1 MWFHAVMS
9 SQFRESESAVCIFDG
24 DCGICQSSV
33 RLAGRLRARVDF
45 IPFQK
50 FDFTNAPIGLTP
62 ERAESEVV
70 FVTPAGNVWGGAAAV
85 AQILRRSRVAP
96 LGAILDSRL
105 VLPAAQIV
113 YSWVARNRGRLP
125 HACGVDETGK
135 SSTGY

>member
-1 MWFHAVMS
+1 MS
-9 SQFRESESAVCIFDG
+9 SQSREGESAVCIFDG

-33 RLAGRLRARVDF
+33 RLAGRLGARVHF

-50 FDFTNAPIGLTP
+50 FDFTNAPIGLTL

-70 FVTPAGNVWGGAAAV
+70 FVSAAGNVWGGAAAV
-85 AQILRRSRVAP
+85 AQILRISRIAP
-96 LGAILDSRL
+96 LGVILDSQL

-113 YSWVARNRGRLP
+113 YSWVARNRGRLAQ
-125 HACGVDETGK
+125 ACGVDETGK